1 MLREEERQQSFYS
14 SLYERIPQD
23 HILRRIAGA
32 VDFSFANKLLEG
44 SYCKK
49 FGRPA
54 KEPEQMLK
62 LLFLEYLYGL
72 SDKKVIEEA
81 SVNLAFLWFL
91 GLNPEDKLPD
101 ASLLAKFRRYRLQDF
116 SLDEVITEIL
126 RQCVENGLVKGS
138 GISVDSTHIEAA
150 LKRKVPERIMRK
162 LTRRILK
169 GLQKDNGHVDA
180 SVSTNIPDY
189 TKIED
194 PKEARAVMKVF
205 LERTIEAS
213 EPFAGERTRRAIEEA
228 REVLSDEKFLLQKGI
243 RSLADKDARVGRKSR
258 DTSFYGYKMEYT
270 MTTEEKLIAAVE
282 VQSGEY
288 VDGTQFNELLDK
300 TQESGVTV
308 GEVYADKAYF
318 KANILGR
325 IEQEGA
331 QAYIPVSHAA
341 YRIDEEKFRY
351 NKDSDQWFCWMG
363 NETVS
368 CKRLTRSRKGVE
380 YPLLQYTFDKQQ
392 CASCKHRAECMGKS
406 KTKARKLEVSL
417 NTAQLYEVSQ
427 RQKSEE
433 FLTKYKKRAAQESKN
448 AEMKRFH
455 GLARARGYGL
465 FGVTQQAKL
474 TAIAVNLKR
483 IAALVKEKG
492 QGSETKKT
500 AMLALSRLAAAVQDI
515 CIFARQRR
523 LSVCFLVA

>member
-1 MLREEERQQSFYS
+1 MLREKEQQRSFYS
-14 SLYERIPQD
+14 SLYERIPEK

-32 VDFSFANKLLEG
+32 VDFSFANALLEG

-54 KEPEQMLK
+54 KEPELMLK
-62 LLFLEYLYGL
+62 LLFLEYLYNL
-72 SDKKVIEEA
+72 SDVKVIEEA

-91 GLNPEDKLPD
+91 GLNPEEELPD
-101 ASLLAKFRRYRLQDF
+101 ASLLAKFRRYRLQEF

-126 RQCVENGLVKGS
+126 RQCVESGLVKGS
-138 GISVDSTHIEAA
+138 GVSVDSTHVEAA

-162 LTRRILK
+162 LTKRILK

-180 SVSTNIPDY
+180 SVCTSIPDY
-189 TKIED
+189 EKIED
-194 PKEARAVMKVF
+194 PKEARQVMKAF
-205 LERTIEAS
+205 LEETIQTS

-243 RSLADKDARVGRKSR
+243 RSLADKDARVGRKSH
-258 DTSFYGYKMEYT
+258 DTSFYGYKMEYA
-270 MTTEEKLIAAVE
+270 MTTGEQLITAVE

-288 VDGTQFNELLDK
+288 VDGTQFGKLLDQ
-300 TQESGVTV
+300 TQESGLKV

-318 KANILGR
+318 RADILDR
-325 IEQEGA
+325 IKQEGA
-331 QAYIPVSHAA
+331 RAYIPVSHSA

-368 CKRLTRSRKGVE
+368 CKRLTRRRKGKE
-380 YPLLQYTFDKQQ
+380 YPLLQYVFDQAQ
-392 CASCKHRAECMGKS
+392 CAGCAHRAECMGKQQ
-406 KTKARKLEVSL
+406 TKARRLEVSL
-417 NTAQLYEVSQ
+417 NTAQLYEASQ

-465 FGVTQQAKL
+465 RSVTQQAKL

-483 IAALVKEKG
+483 IAALAKEKG
-492 QGSETKKT
+492 PGAGVKAAAFSALGS
-500 AMLALSRLAAAVQDI
+500 LAAAVQDVWLLA
-515 CIFARQRR
+515 CHRR
-523 LSVCFLVA
+523 LDAY

>member
-1 MLREEERQQSFYS
+1 MLREKEQQQSFYS
-14 SLYERIPQD
+14 SLYERIPQN

-32 VDFSFANKLLEG
+32 VDFSFANPLLEG

-54 KEPEQMLK
+54 KEPELMLK
-62 LLFLEYLYGL
+62 LLFLKYLYDL
-72 SDKKVIEEA
+72 SDEEVIEEA

-101 ASLLAKFRRYRLQDF
+101 PSLLTKFRRYRLTDF
-116 SLDEVITEIL
+116 SLDEVLTEIL
-126 RQCVENGLVKGS
+126 RQCVENGLVKGTGVS
-138 GISVDSTHIEAA
+138 IDSTHIEAA

-162 LTRRILK
+162 LTKRILK

-180 SVSTNIPDY
+180 SVCTSIPDY

-194 PKEARAVMKVF
+194 PNEARQVMKAF
-205 LERTIEAS
+205 LEKTIEAS
-213 EPFAGERTRRAIEEA
+213 EPFAGERTKRAIEEA

-243 RSLADKDARVGRKSR
+243 RSLADKDARVGRKSQ
-258 DTSFYGYKMEYT
+258 DSSFYGYKMEYT
-270 MTTEEKLIAAVE
+270 MTTEEKLITAVE

-288 VDGTQFNELLDK
+288 VDGTQFDKLLDQTK
-300 TQESGVTV
+300 ESGIKV
-308 GEVYADKAYF
+308 GEVYGDKAYF
-318 KANILGR
+318 RAGILER
-325 IEQEGA
+325 IERENA
-331 QAYIPVSHAA
+331 TAYIPVSHSA

-380 YPLLQYTFDKQQ
+380 YPLLQYTFDQSQ
-392 CASCKHRAECMGKS
+392 CASCAHRAECMGKNQNA
-406 KTKARKLEVSL
+406 KARRLEVSL
-417 NTAQLYEVSQ
+417 HTAKLYEESQ

-433 FLTKYKKRAAQESKN
+433 FLEKYKKRAAQESKN

-465 FGVTQQAKL
+465 LSVTQQAKL

-483 IAALVKEKG
+483 IAALVKGKG
-492 QGSETKKT
+492 PGMEMKKAACAILSSLSAAVRHVWT
-500 AMLALSRLAAAVQDI
+500 FSRL
-515 CIFARQRR
+515 RR
-523 LSVCFLVA
+523 PVAC